1 MIKLKIEEQNER
13 MFNLARLLHR
23 SKINS
28 NINNLWDFS
37 YFIAVFNIVLNIL
50 FLIQAYIINFS
61 NLFMNIA
68 LFFTLT
74 LCLSYLVSVI
84 SLSKLKTLMDYA
96 RQSNYEGIPEA
107 IKEKIE
113 IDYIRDNNVVDLESV
128 IMNNIGKGMDNVNR
142 EFYKMAKQSRY
153 KLSLEDKKKAFIYF
167 VEDSYNFL
175 KKYVF
180 IFSAII
186 ITISLI
192 LLISIM

>member
-28 NINNLWDFS
+28 NINSLWDFS